1 MKISLGIYPNET
13 PADIIASA
21 KLADEMGYSTL
32 WVLDSH
38 LLFHEVYTLL
48 GALAVSTTRIR
59 LGTAVTNPLTRHPT
73 VTAAAFS
80 TLAELSGG
88 RASLGISV
96 GDSALKS
103 MNLEAAKMSVLA
115 ETVALCRKLLAG
127 ETVSFGE
134 GKTAQLHH
142 VGPDVPIY
150 VAATGPKMLELAGRI
165 ADGVILMNG
174 IAPELIREAVRIVR
188 EGERAA
194 GREEGSVKIAVW
206 AACHPSHQAV
216 KFNVA
221 RAILRNIPGQ
231 IDDLT
236 RQVAATRQASLRLSP
251 ARECG
256 SRLRAP
262 DPGRDR
268 YPICLLRRAM
278 RKSRAKSRALEPCG
292 VDEVVLAIPVAPNI
306 TSRDVIMRE
315 LGPMIV
321 SMGGR
326 TIVGKSSSEAKDKR
340 WQGACSIRC

>member
-1 MKISLGIYPNET
+1 MKISVGIYPNET
-13 PADIIASA
+13 PGDIIASA
-21 KLADEMGYSTL
+21 KLADEMGFSTF

-103 MNLEAAKMSVLA
+103 MNLEAARMSVLA
-115 ETVALCRKLLAG
+115 ETVALCRKLLGG
-127 ETVSFGE
+127 EAVSFGE

-142 VGPDVPIY
+142 VGPRVPIY

-174 IAPELIREAVRIVR
+174 VAPELIREAVRIVG

-194 GREEGSVKIAVW
+194 AREKGSVKIAAW
-206 AACHPSHQAV
+206 AACHPNHQAV

-221 RAILRNIPGQ
+221 RAILRNIPGP
-231 IDDLT
+231 IDDRT
-236 RQVAATRQASLRLSP
+236 RQVAASVRQAYDFRQHGSAQADFARLIP
-251 ARECG
+251 DEIVTRFAFCGEYAAIARQV
-256 SRLRAP
+256 
-262 DPGRDR
+262 
-268 YPICLLRRAM
+268 
-278 RKSRAKSRALEPCG
+278 RALEPCG
-292 VDEVVLAIPVAPNI
+292 VDEVVLAIPVAPKI
-306 TSRDVIMRE
+306 TPRDVIMRE

-321 SMGGR
+321 S
-326 TIVGKSSSEAKDKR
+326 S
-340 WQGACSIRC
+340 GATRS

>member
-13 PADIIASA
+13 PSDIIASA
-21 KLADEMGYSTL
+21 RLADDLGYSTL
-32 WVLDSH
+32 WILDSH

-48 GALAVSTTRIR
+48 GALAVSTKKVR

-103 MNLEAAKMSVLA
+103 MNLEAAQMSVLA
-115 ETVALCRKLLAG
+115 ETVALCRNLIAG

-142 VGPDVPIY
+142 LGPSVPIY

-174 IAPELIREAVRIVR
+174 IAPELIGEAVRIVR

-194 GREEGSVKIAVW
+194 GREEGSVKTAVW
-206 AACHPSHQAV
+206 AACHPSRQAV

-221 RAILRNIPGQ
+221 RAILRNIPGP

-236 RQVAATRQASLRLSP
+236 RAVATASSKLTILRQH
-251 ARECG
+251 G
-256 SRLRAP
+256 S
-262 DPGRDR
+262 
-268 YPICLLRRAM
+268 
-278 RKSRAKSRALEPCG
+278 AKP
-292 VDEVVLAIPVAPNI
+292 
-306 TSRDVIMRE
+306 TSR
-315 LGPMIV
+315 G
-321 SMGGR
+321 
-326 TIVGKSSSEAKDKR
+326 
-340 WQGACSIRC
+340 